1 MVAGYGGLTLAI
13 PVLLWQAWRF
23 IAPGLYR
30 RERRWAI
37 PFVLAGV
44 ILFAAGVLL
53 AYWTIPRAL
62 SFLAHIG
69 GPDLVTVFSP
79 AKYLSFVVK
88 MTVAFGLAF
97 EFPLFLVF
105 LQMIGVIKTQQLRAG
120 RRYAIVG
127 IVALV
132 AVLTPS
138 GDPLTLLILSI
149 PMLFFYEFAIVFGR
163 IRERRLRNLLP
174 RDSID
179 DR

>member
-1 MVAGYGGLTLAI
+1 
-13 PVLLWQAWRF
+13 
-23 IAPGLYR
+23 
-30 RERRWAI
+30 
-37 PFVLAGV
+37 
-44 ILFAAGVLL
+44 
-53 AYWTIPRAL
+53 
-62 SFLAHIG
+62 
-69 GPDLVTVFSP
+69 
-79 AKYLSFVVK
+79 
-88 MTVAFGLAF
+88 MTVAFGRAF

-149 PMLFFYEFAIVFGR
+149 PMLFFYEFAIVFCR